1 MANLIAGFDAGQTH
15 TSCRLALVAADGV
28 IQPVASGEGP
38 GVSHLA
44 ASGGEERF
52 LAALTLS
59 YAAARE
65 ALEKGSRPS
74 LALGAAVVGASGI
87 EAGSDLEQRGQALIA
102 QALGLPLERVRAS
115 GDERTA
121 LLGAC
126 GNDAGILVI
135 SGTGSIALGQDGH
148 GHDHRCGGWG
158 WQLDGAGSAMDLG
171 RDGLAL
177 SLRMADGRL
186 VERPLRAS
194 LWAAL
199 AAAEGAT
206 AATITAEWIKAK
218 VVDPQFGPAG
228 FARLAPALNRLAAGG
243 DPDAARIV
251 QHSAEALVELVAG
264 VAAKLDLTAPAVFA
278 TGGALRHL
286 DQLRGRFAAALRS
299 TLPAS
304 RLKEPAG
311 DALAGALQRA
321 AALLSSG

>member
-15 TSCRLALVAADGV
+15 TSCRLAWVALDGV
-28 IQPVASGEGP
+28 IQPVAGGEGP

-44 ASGGEERF
+44 ARGGEERF
-52 LAALTLS
+52 LAALRMS
-59 YAAARE
+59 YAAARA
-65 ALEKGSRPS
+65 ALPTSTPLS
-74 LALGAAVVGASGI
+74 PVLGAAAVGASGV
-87 EAGSDLEQRGQALIA
+87 EAGSDLEQRGQALTA
-102 QALGLPLERVRAS
+102 EALALPLGRTWAS

-186 VERPLRAS
+186 PDSPLRGMI
-194 LWAAL
+194 WAAL
-199 AAAEGAT
+199 AVAEGVDV
-206 AATITAEWIKAK
+206 AAVSAPWIKAK

-228 FARLAPALNRLAAGG
+228 FARLAPALNQLAAGG
-243 DPDAARIV
+243 DPDAGRLM

-264 VAAKLDLTAPAVFA
+264 VAGKLNLAAPAVF
-278 TGGALRHL
+278 TSGGALRHL
-286 DQLRGRFAAALRS
+286 DQLKDRFDATLQVV
-299 TLPAS
+299 LPAS
-304 RLKEPAG
+304 RRKEPTG

-321 AALLSSG
+321 AALLSDG